1 MKEKRI
7 TIPMPADL
15 VKRLEAYAARHTDG
29 NLAAAVRR
37 IVREVVK

>member
-7 TIPMPADL
+7 TIPVPTEL
-15 VKRLEAYAARHTDG
+15 LRKLEAYAARHTDG